1 MKSRKYLNI
10 ILNEDGIMEEKVKK
24 IYKLLENI
32 EKHDIVSDAPETI
45 LETMLNT
52 AVVQPEDAK
61 RLLILREN
69 TQNKQEFNEIFKILT
84 NHSFEEFLSE
94 SIYMMER
101 AIQENTQRL

>member
-10 ILNEDGIMEEKVKK
+10 ILNEDEIMEEKVKK

>member
-10 ILNEDGIMEEKVKK
+10 ILNEDGIMEDKTKK

-32 EKHDIVSDAPETI
+32 EKHNIASDAPETV

-52 AVVQPEDAK
+52 AVILPEDAK
-61 RLLILREN
+61 RLLTLGEN

-84 NHSFEEFLSE
+84 NHTFEEFLSE

>member
-1 MKSRKYLNI
+1 M
-10 ILNEDGIMEEKVKK
+10 EDKTKK

-32 EKHDIVSDAPETI
+32 EKHNIASDAPETI

-52 AVVQPEDAK
+52 AVIQPEDAK
-61 RLLILREN
+61 RLLILGEN

-94 SIYMMER
+94 STYMMER
-101 AIQENTQRL
+101 AIQENTKIVRETQY

>member
-1 MKSRKYLNI
+1 
-10 ILNEDGIMEEKVKK
+10 MEEKVKK

-101 AIQENTQRL
+101 AIQENTQIL

>member
-1 MKSRKYLNI
+1 MNLAKRLKI
-10 ILNEDGIMEEKVKK
+10 ILDKERVMEDKTKK

-32 EKHDIVSDAPETI
+32 EKHNIASDAPETI

-52 AVVQPEDAK
+52 AVIQPEDAK
-61 RLLILREN
+61 RLLILGEN

>member
-32 EKHDIVSDAPETI
+32 EKHNIVSDAPETV

-52 AVVQPEDAK
+52 TVIQPEDAK
-61 RLLILREN
+61 RLLVLGEN

-101 AIQENTQRL
+101 AIQENTQKL